1 MIIHTNAISRIVSE
15 YWPLSLVEVGRSDGF
30 LKKYIVYLAFFA
42 CAAVLAQNPV
52 KMEVDTT
59 HIRIGEQIKYQLSVD
74 KTEDVL
80 FPKLILDSLKKVEV
94 VEELPTDT
102 TETKFV
108 RKYILTSFDSG
119 NYMIPSQQILINN
132 KKFIIDSLLI
142 SVSTVKVDTLKQKLY
157 ELKSIKNQPIIFDDY
172 KLYVWIALA
181 ILALIIAIILYF
193 VFRKKKEEIPLEERI
208 PPYEMAMQRLGQ
220 LDKKQLWQ
228 QDKIKPYYIELT
240 DIIRTYIEREL
251 QIPALESTTDE
262 LIETILDFNKIK
274 KFDLPKETVKNL
286 RKLLQEA
293 DLVKFAKHRPLS
305 NEIEGH
311 RSQTE
316 GIINKLKPKPVEEN
330 EVVE

>member
-1 MIIHTNAISRIVSE
+1 
-15 YWPLSLVEVGRSDGF
+15 
-30 LKKYIVYLAFFA
+30 
-42 CAAVLAQNPV
+42 
-52 KMEVDTT
+52 
-59 HIRIGEQIKYQLSVD
+59 
-74 KTEDVL
+74 
-80 FPKLILDSLKKVEV
+80 
-94 VEELPTDT
+94 
-102 TETKFV
+102 
-108 RKYILTSFDSG
+108 
-119 NYMIPSQQILINN
+119 MIPSQQILINN

-311 RSQTE
+311 RS
-316 GIINKLKPKPVEEN
+316 
-330 EVVE
+330 